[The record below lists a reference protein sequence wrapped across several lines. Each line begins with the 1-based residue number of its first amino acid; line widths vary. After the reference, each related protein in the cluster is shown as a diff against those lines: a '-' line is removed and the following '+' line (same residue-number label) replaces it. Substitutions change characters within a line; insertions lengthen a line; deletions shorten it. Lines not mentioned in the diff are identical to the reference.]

1 MEKNRLIRPRL
12 PDWLKRPLP
21 PGGEGRQVRRLLK
34 DLDLATVCQS
44 ARCPNQA
51 ECFARGTATFMILG
65 HICTRSCRF
74 CAVPSGKPEPVRAD
88 EPHAVAEA
96 AATMGL
102 SHVVVTSVTRDDLDD
117 GGAEHFAE
125 TIRAIRRRLPHA
137 TVEVLTPDFL
147 GRSAA
152 IDAVLA
158 ARPDVFNHNVET
170 VPRLYPTVRPE
181 ADYARS
187 LQVLGHAAADPTQSA
202 VKSGIM
208 VGLGETRQEV
218 LSVMHDLRDA
228 GCNILTIG
236 QYLSPTPEHL
246 PVEEFI
252 RPEQFSELETLGSA
266 MDFDVVSAGPFVRSS
281 YRAGEVLDIAS
292 PR

>member
-96 AATMGL
+96 AARA
-102 SHVVVTSVTRDDLDD
+102 VVEKALELTH
-117 GGAEHFAE
+117 GGQ
-125 TIRAIRRRLPHA
+125 LPSRK
-137 TVEVLTPDFL
+137 
-147 GRSAA
+147 GRSQN
-152 IDAVLA
+152 
-158 ARPDVFNHNVET
+158 RW
-170 VPRLYPTVRPE
+170 
-181 ADYARS
+181 
-187 LQVLGHAAADPTQSA
+187 
-202 VKSGIM
+202 
-208 VGLGETRQEV
+208 
-218 LSVMHDLRDA
+218 
-228 GCNILTIG
+228 
-236 QYLSPTPEHL
+236 
-246 PVEEFI
+246 
-252 RPEQFSELETLGSA
+252 
-266 MDFDVVSAGPFVRSS
+266 
-281 YRAGEVLDIAS
+281 
-292 PR
+292 